1 MSVKDFKCGVM
12 QSQKLIL
19 LYFVARMRAAG
30 RAFDAAK
37 IPSSS
42 AKTNAGDVL

>member
-1 MSVKDFKCGVM
+1 MSEKDSKCGV
-12 QSQKLIL
+12 IL
-19 LYFVARMRAAG
+19 LYFVARMHAAG